1 MSQDLK
7 SLNFN
12 YRRWNTKKS
21 LTARG
26 SKHSSIPIE
35 DHSTHQSQ
43 VNISASKI
51 KHNLNDFIK
60 LNKSGER
67 VLLKLLNKFNIR
79 WCTNVF
85 SIKIKNIIMI
95 ILNLILY
102 FFQLYN
108 IYYDCLIYWTFSPS
122 ISTYDFTN
130 HSRSKLNLSDYLK
143 RVIKCGCDYFH
154 HLIDFSKLLHFL
166 LALFLFIKIV
176 ILILKQ
182 LEGVL
187 WSDFQNIIINYFQLL
202 KSIIILNFKH

>member
-1 MSQDLK
+1 M
-7 SLNFN
+7 
-12 YRRWNTKKS
+12 
-21 LTARG
+21 
-26 SKHSSIPIE
+26 
-35 DHSTHQSQ
+35 
-43 VNISASKI
+43 
-51 KHNLNDFIK
+51 
-60 LNKSGER
+60 
-67 VLLKLLNKFNIR
+67 KLLNKFNIR

-166 LALFLFIKIV
+166 LALFLFIKNSYFNFETAGRCAMVWLPKYHNKLLSIIKIYYHIKFYALKIQANFHALLYIKFIV
-176 ILILKQ
+176 LNKLRNYEIHIFK
-182 LEGVL
+182 
-187 WSDFQNIIINYFQLL
+187 NIIGCISIVVKALNWVL
-202 KSIIILNFKH
+202 KNNSK